1 MDDFQGTQME
11 KSQFPRI
18 NYLIKYSQADLLK
31 VPSREEFGKCI
42 KTHFNKGSGKVKVQ
56 HWACSLEKHHKG
68 GNHYHVA
75 LKLTGRKR
83 WKSVKGSIT
92 SSEGIVVS
100 FSDQHNNY
108 YSAYRYI
115 CKEDTSVH
123 QRKHHPNLGNISS
136 SLTKK
141 SINVYRDSRKAK
153 SSDTS
158 TTSEHPPKKSSSSKT
173 KPKRLCRLEA
183 SEFMAKNN
191 IHRAAELYAAEEERR
206 KEG

>member
-11 KSQFPRI
+11 KSQLPRI

-136 SLTKK
+136 PLTKK
-141 SINVYRDSRKAK
+141 SINVTGTLGKPSPLTPLQLQNTLPKSRRAQKLNP
-153 SSDTS
+153 S
-158 TTSEHPPKKSSSSKT
+158 
-173 KPKRLCRLEA
+173 A
-183 SEFMAKNN
+183 SAD
-191 IHRAAELYAAEEERR
+191 
-206 KEG
+206 